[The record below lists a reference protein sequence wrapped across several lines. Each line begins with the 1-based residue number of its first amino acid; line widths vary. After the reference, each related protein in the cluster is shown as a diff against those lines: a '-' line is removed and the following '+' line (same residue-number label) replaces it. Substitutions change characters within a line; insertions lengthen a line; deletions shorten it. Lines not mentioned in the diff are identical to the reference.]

1 MSLRP
6 RDEVENIIKCPH
18 GGMNYAELKAAGISP
33 EALLD
38 FSVCTN
44 PFMPPEE
51 IKEMPLRDFA
61 IDRYPD
67 SETTELRQRLA
78 DRLKIAPDNIIVG
91 SGTTEL
97 IRLIA
102 LAYFNK
108 GDEIL
113 ILEPTY
119 GEYEMAGQLAGAN
132 VVKHRS
138 RAEDG
143 FVHKTDEVV
152 DLINQHRPKALF
164 ICNPNNPTGR
174 YLSQPEIEKILTAIG
189 DGLLVLDEAYLSF
202 VERTWPS
209 LELISQG
216 NVVLLRSMTKD
227 YALTGLRLGYA
238 IAGKEIIET
247 LRLVCPPWNVNI
259 VAQQAG
265 VRVLEHEEALDESK
279 QKIREAKQFL
289 LKGLSQL
296 GLPPVPSDTH
306 YFLVGA
312 GNAEA
317 FRARLLKHGI
327 QVRDGTSFGLP
338 EYVRISTR
346 PIPECQ
352 KLLTVIKELKDK
364 GELIVQE

>member
-1 MSLRP
+1 
-6 RDEVENIIKCPH
+6 
-18 GGMNYAELKAAGISP
+18 MNYAELKAAGISP

-44 PFMPPEE
+44 PFMPPKE
-51 IKEMPLRDFA
+51 IKEMLLGDFA

-67 SETTELRQRLA
+67 SEATELRQRLA
-78 DRLKIAPDNIIVG
+78 DRLKIMPGNIIVG

-97 IRLIA
+97 IRLIV

-119 GEYEMAGQLAGAN
+119 GEYELVGQLAGAN
-132 VVKHRS
+132 MVKHRS

-143 FVHKTDEVV
+143 FVPQIEEVIE
-152 DLINQHRPKALF
+152 LINQHHPKALF

-174 YLSQPEIEKILTAIG
+174 YLPQPEIEKILTAIG
-189 DGLLVLDEAYLSF
+189 DGLLILDEAYLSF
-202 VERTWPS
+202 VEQPWS
-209 LELISQG
+209 SIELISQG
-216 NVVLLRSMTKD
+216 NVILLRSMTKD

-238 IAGKEIIET
+238 IASKEITNT

-259 VAQQAG
+259 VAQQVG

-279 QKIREAKQFL
+279 QRISEAKKIL

-306 YFLVGA
+306 YFLVRA

-327 QVRDGTSFGLP
+327 QVRDCTSFGLP
-338 EYVRISTR
+338 EFVRISTR
-346 PIPECQ
+346 TLPECQ
-352 KLLTVIKELKDK
+352 KLLAVIKELKDK

>member
-33 EALLD
+33 ETLLD

-51 IKEMPLRDFA
+51 IKEMLLGDFA

-67 SETTELRQRLA
+67 SEATELRQRLA
-78 DRLKIAPDNIIVG
+78 DKLKIAPDNIIVG

-119 GEYEMAGQLAGAN
+119 GEYELAGQLVGAN

-143 FVHKTDEVV
+143 FVHKTDEVI
-152 DLINQHRPKALF
+152 DLINQHQPKALF

-174 YLSQPEIEKILTAIG
+174 YLSRPEIEKILTAIG

-202 VERTWPS
+202 VEQPWS
-209 LELISQG
+209 SIELISQG
-216 NVVLLRSMTKD
+216 NVVLLRSMTKN

-259 VAQQAG
+259 VAQQVG

-279 QKIREAKQFL
+279 QRIREAKKIL

-306 YFLVGA
+306 YFLVRA
-312 GNAEA
+312 GNAKA

-327 QVRDGTSFGLP
+327 QVRDCMSFGLP

-346 PIPECQ
+346 TLPECQ
-352 KLLTVIKELKDK
+352 RLLAAIKELKDK